1 MMAGID
7 GRQRTKHGQAR
18 IKGLL
23 FMTVDTDHLLQYG
36 PESESDMQFCCEIT
50 RLTFGNPL

>member
-1 MMAGID
+1 MMARID
-7 GRQRTKHGQAR
+7 GHQRTKNGQAR